1 MARFE
6 VNEVSL
12 AAMGMQSAPGDVFFQ
27 LGMMYS
33 TGRSVSTD
41 LVEAHKW
48 FNLAA
53 AKGNHEAARYR
64 QEVAAEMSSGDI
76 AAAQREARE
85 WLRTH

>member
-6 VNEVSL
+6 VNEVNL

-33 TGRSVSTD
+33 TGRNVSTD

-53 AKGNHEAARYR
+53 AKGNREAARYR
-64 QEVAAEMSSGDI
+64 QEVAGEMTAADV

>member
-6 VNEVSL
+6 VNDANL

-33 TGRSVSTD
+33 TGRSVSAD

-53 AKGNHEAARYR
+53 AKGNREAARYR
-64 QEVAAEMSSGDI
+64 QEVASEMTSYDI